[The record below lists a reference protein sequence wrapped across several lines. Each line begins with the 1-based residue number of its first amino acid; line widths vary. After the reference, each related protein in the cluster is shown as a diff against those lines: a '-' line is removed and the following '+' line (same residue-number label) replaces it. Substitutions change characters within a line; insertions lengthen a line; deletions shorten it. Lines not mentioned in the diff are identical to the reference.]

1 MMVQEMMPEA
11 FSDMTVAEVL
21 AWTLGQNS
29 HVDPLSDLTGHQVH
43 QQLGIP
49 ILMLGC
55 WACLAASSPF
65 LKTTN
70 TFTPSQQQAALSKV
84 WTAPHMDLMA
94 PVCDFLRR
102 QEDQGPDCRDPA
114 FPPGPR
120 LLIKAILD
128 DMDGAKA
135 SGRAPLTRRASG

>member
-1 MMVQEMMPEA
+1 MVEGMMPEA
-11 FSDMTVAEVL
+11 FSDVAVSEVQ
-21 AWTLGQNS
+21 AWTPDQNS
-29 HVDPLSDLTGHQVH
+29 HLDLLSDLTGQKVH
-43 QQLGIP
+43 QELGIP

-65 LKTTN
+65 LKTTD
-70 TFTPSQQQAALSKV
+70 TLSKGP
-84 WTAPHMDLMA
+84 AAGRPQKNGQPPHVDLMA

-120 LLIKAILD
+120 LLIKALLG
-128 DMDGAKA
+128 DMDGATA
-135 SGRAPLTRRASG
+135 SGRAPLTRKASD